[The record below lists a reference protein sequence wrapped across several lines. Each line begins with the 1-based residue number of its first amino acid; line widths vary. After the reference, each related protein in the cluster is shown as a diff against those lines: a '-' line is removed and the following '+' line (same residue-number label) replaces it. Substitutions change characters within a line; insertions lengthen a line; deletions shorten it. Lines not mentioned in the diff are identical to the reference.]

1 MQQLHAGWLSR
12 LLSSSTASCS
22 QRTPSS
28 SPLGHGWRK
37 RADAEGDDKA
47 TSTPVYLL
55 RSQYAYDDEGQAQN
69 KLKFVSRE
77 RRLVPRPPFYR
88 PPIYFPDIRLQML
101 KLTDEQRQQIKVT
114 GWTRE
119 VAFKTTPNVT
129 KLEIKGVLESMY
141 GMQVCVGPA
150 WGCMAARVC
159 MGDTGPGNFQG
170 GPLLVALIVHGE
182 ADCWHGGRLAYG
194 ALLPAEE
201 VWQSVF
207 NVRISATIRTNGALQ

>member
-1 MQQLHAGWLSR
+1 MQATQQLNAAWLSR

-28 SPLGHGWRK
+28 SPLGHGRRK
-37 RADAEGDDKA
+37 RADAAEGDDKA
-47 TSTPVYLL
+47 TSTSTPVYLL

-101 KLTDEQRQQIKVT
+101 KLTDEQRQQIKET

-119 VAFKTTPNVT
+119 VAFKTTPNMT

-141 GMQVCVGPA
+141 GMQVR
-150 WGCMAARVC
+150 ARLC
-159 MGDTGPGNFQG
+159 MGLHGCTGLHGRHRSTYLPPRTFQRG
-170 GPLLVALIVHGE
+170 DLHGP
-182 ADCWHGGRLAYG
+182 
-194 ALLPAEE
+194 
-201 VWQSVF
+201 
-207 NVRISATIRTNGALQ
+207 